1 MLDVRSAL
9 RTGNGVV
16 QNVSVQPPQDSDPL
30 WTVAVRLDRP
40 ELAHR
45 RGLDSTDYPLD
56 LVGACGGERADA
68 MVRAAGE
75 AVERFS
81 LVGPGGL
88 VLAGPETDR
97 RPDWQQALDS
107 TVGSTD
113 MPHYAGRRLIDGS
126 AIAVPAA
133 LVDYPY
139 SDDDTFE
146 ATPSGA
152 AAGSGCR
159 GALRAALLELIER
172 DAVMVG
178 WSRQLELTGVPVQE
192 LIDAPPSEPGTR
204 RQDSIPGALTHL
216 LARCEHLGLAYRF
229 GRIPSAVAGVNTVV
243 CVVMDPGRDG
253 LSSAGCKASGDGL
266 LAVLG
271 ALREA
276 LQIRTLLSGIR
287 EHYADDE
294 LPTVVDS
301 DLTRARYLATAAGS
315 GALWAWA
322 LRFVPQEWSAQR
334 IPTDE
339 LSVDSLIAG
348 LAADGADPLMVDLTP
363 RLPVAVRNGGWTAV
377 KAIAPGYQGLRMD
390 DGRSDGWVPA
400 RLNGPVSPLPHPLV

>member
-9 RTGNGVV
+9 RAGNGVV
-16 QNVSVQPPQDSDPL
+16 QNVSIQPPQDTDPL

-40 ELAHR
+40 ELAHD
-45 RGLDSTDYPLD
+45 RGFVASDYPLD
-56 LVGACGGERADA
+56 LVGACGGERGDA

-88 VLAGPETDR
+88 PLAGPDDDR
-97 RPDWQQALDS
+97 HPDWQQVLEHGPG
-107 TVGSTD
+107 VE

-126 AIAVPAA
+126 PIAVPAA

-139 SDDDTFE
+139 PDDDTFE

-152 AAGSGCR
+152 AAGHGCR

-178 WSRQLELTGVPVQE
+178 WSRQLELSGVPVQDVIGS
-192 LIDAPPSEPGTR
+192 LKSERGER
-204 RQDSIPGALTHL
+204 RPDGITAALVHL
-216 LARCEHLGLAYRF
+216 LKQCELLGLAYRF
-229 GRIPSAVAGVNTVV
+229 GRVPSTVSGVDTVV
-243 CVVMDPGRDG
+243 CVVMDPRRDG
-253 LSSAGCKASGDGL
+253 LTSAGCKASADGV
-266 LAVLG
+266 LAMLG
-271 ALREA
+271 SLREA

-287 EHYADDE
+287 EHYAGDD
-294 LPTVVDS
+294 LPAVVDG

-322 LRFVPQEWSAQR
+322 LRFVPQDWSPQR
-334 IPTDE
+334 VPTDD

-348 LAADGADPLMVDLTP
+348 LAADGADPIMVDLTP
-363 RLPVAVRNGGWTAV
+363 RLPAAVRAGGWTAV
-377 KAIAPGYQGLRMD
+377 KAVTPGYQGLRMD
-390 DGRSDGWVPA
+390 DRRSDGWVSA
-400 RLNGPVSPLPHPLV
+400 RLGGPVSPLPHPLV